1 MIPGYSDRGG
11 SSNDTNSEEE
21 EAELQEAIRRSLS
34 HDQTTPTP
42 SAPPPSD
49 RHEDEDVQRA
59 VEQSIADLHHANT
72 ANPPPYNPSYSRQG
86 VGEQATG
93 DIQER
98 GTVIVRE
105 SNQEDS
111 SELRRRG
118 MGGASSGTHPRGGV
132 QRPTR
137 THNTDIDSVRAA
149 RLRRFSGMT

>member
-1 MIPGYSDRGG
+1 M
-11 SSNDTNSEEE
+11 NSEE

-42 SAPPPSD
+42 SAPPPLD
-49 RHEDEDVQRA
+49 RHEDDDDVQRA
-59 VEQSIADLHHANT
+59 VEQSVADLHHANT
-72 ANPPPYNPSYSRQG
+72 ANPPPYNPSYSWRG
-86 VGEQATG
+86 VGEQVTD

-98 GTVIVRE
+98 GTVIVEE

-118 MGGASSGTHPRGGV
+118 MGGASSGTQPRGGV
-132 QRPTR
+132 QHPTR
-137 THNTDIDSVRAA
+137 TQNNMDIDSVRAA

>member
-1 MIPGYSDRGG
+1 MIPGYSDHGG
-11 SSNDTNSEEE
+11 TANDTNSEE

-42 SAPPPSD
+42 SAPPPSNG
-49 RHEDEDVQRA
+49 HEDEDVQRA

-72 ANPPPYNPSYSRQG
+72 ANPPPYNPSFSWRG
-86 VGEQATG
+86 VGEQG
-93 DIQER
+93 DTQER
-98 GTVIVRE
+98 ETVIVRE

-118 MGGASSGTHPRGGV
+118 MGGASSVTDPRGRGG
-132 QRPTR
+132 PTR
-137 THNTDIDSVRAA
+137 THNMDIDSVRAA